1 MNSNL
6 NLPIIKHL
14 SLLFVM
20 SVFTLQSKEI
30 NLASFEME
38 PYVGSYLEQEGAIAE
53 IISSA
58 FAESNIEI
66 NISYFPASRAKSPR
80 KKGNYLGVFPV
91 LNNTVSSNYFKL
103 SDPLPGIQ
111 LELLKK
117 KSTTFTKSFDSKK
130 VGVLRGTFL
139 KVAKPKF
146 KNAIFIE
153 ANSHEQLLKM
163 LDLGRLDY
171 VFIDKYTASDL
182 MVNKLPYLI
191 GQLDF
196 ISDNSDY
203 LNFYLAF
210 YNNKP
215 DAARILKAFN
225 QGLNKISKNG
235 LVDKILYKHG
245 LLEFSESEDKKEQ
258 RTLRIA
264 TVNNKELLLLKE
276 LSHVYEAKHPNI
288 KLEWRVLDESVLRL
302 RLMSDLTGTTR
313 QFDVMTVGAYEA
325 ELWAKKGW
333 LQPIKN
339 LPLDYDLA
347 DIIPPIQTSL
357 TYENNLYALPFYA
370 ESSMTYYRKDLFK
383 NANISMPS
391 QPTWSEI
398 FTFAKRLKQE
408 NNDVYSICLRGK
420 PAWGENVALITTIVN
435 SFGGQWFDNNWQPQ
449 LTSKE
454 WYTAISFYL
463 ELMQKYGPP
472 DADTLGYKENLDL
485 FSQGKCAIWV
495 DATVAAGTLFNPKMS
510 TVSDKVGY
518 AAAPKEVTDKG
529 SNWLWIWSLAIPIS
543 SKSYKDALDFI
554 VWASSKEYITEVT
567 KKNDLISIPPGTR
580 YSTYNN
586 KNYHNKAPFSDFVF
600 NEIITA
606 TTQTATLKS
615 SPYQEIQYVG
625 ITEFPAIGNFL
636 GKKISKVLS
645 NEKNLIEALS
655 ETQAFAEKQMEQS
668 NK

>member
-1 MNSNL
+1 MSRNL
-6 NLPIIKHL
+6 RFLIIKHL
-14 SLLFVM
+14 SLLVAICA
-20 SVFTLQSKEI
+20 FTLQSKEI

-58 FAESNIEI
+58 FAESNITI
-66 NISYFPASRAKSPR
+66 NISYFPAARAKSAR
-80 KKGNYLGVFPV
+80 QKGNYLGVFPV

-111 LELLKK
+111 LKLLKK
-117 KSTTFTKSFDSKK
+117 KSTDFTQSFDSKK
-130 VGVLRGTFL
+130 IGVLRGTFI

-163 LDLGRLDY
+163 LEIGRLDY

-191 GQLDF
+191 GELDF
-196 ISDNSDY
+196 ISENSDY
-203 LNFYLAF
+203 LSFHLAF
-210 YNNKP
+210 YNNRP
-215 DAARILKAFN
+215 DIEKVLTAFN
-225 QGLNKISKNG
+225 QGLKKIRESG
-235 LVDKILYKHG
+235 EVDNILYKHG
-245 LLEFSESEDKKEQ
+245 LLEFPDKQDKK
-258 RTLRIA
+258 TLRIA

-276 LSHVYEAKHPNI
+276 LSQLYEEQHPNI

-302 RLMSDLTGTTR
+302 RLMSDLTGTAG
-313 QFDVMTVGAYEA
+313 QFDVMTIGAYETK
-325 ELWAKKGW
+325 LWAKKGW

-339 LPLDYDLA
+339 LPLEYDLA

-357 TYENNLYALPFYA
+357 TYKDSLYALPFYA

-383 NANISMPS
+383 SAKISMPS

-398 FTFAKRLKQE
+398 FTLAKRLKQK
-408 NNDVYSICLRGK
+408 NNNVYSICLRGK
-420 PAWGENVALITTIVN
+420 PAWGENVALITSIVN
-435 SFGGQWFDNNWQPQ
+435 SFGGQWFNHDWQPQ

-454 WYTAISFYL
+454 WYSAVSFYL

-472 DADTLGYKENLDL
+472 NADTLGYKEILDL

-495 DATVAAGTLFNPKMS
+495 DATVAAGTLFNPKLS

-518 AAAPKEVTDKG
+518 AKAPKQITDKD
-529 SNWLWIWSLAIPIS
+529 SSWLWIWSLAIPIS
-543 SKSYKDALDFI
+543 SNSYKEALDFI
-554 VWASSKEYITEVT
+554 MWASSKNYITEVALN
-567 KKNDLISIPPGTR
+567 NDLISIPPGTR
-580 YSTYNN
+580 HSTYNN
-586 KNYHNKAPFSDFVF
+586 KHYHDKAPFSDFVF

-606 TTQTATLKS
+606 TAQAAALKN

-625 ITEFPAIGNFL
+625 IAEFPAIGNFL